1 VSADHATASARPIA
15 VLVVEDD
22 RGEASSVQSM
32 LERSDAPRFEV
43 VQAASVE
50 EALRMLLE
58 RSYDALLLDLTL
70 PEGLGIDALM
80 RAKVAAAD
88 APIVVLGA
96 EPSDEEALQV
106 LRAGAQDYLA
116 KEECNARLLARTIS
130 QAVERH
136 RIRSELLAARQREH
150 FAATHDA
157 LTGLANRE
165 SFLELFRSALAQ
177 AERTRKSL
185 ALLFI
190 DLDHFKAIND
200 SLGHVAG
207 DQLLKFVAD
216 RLSTV
221 TRRSDLVA
229 RLAGDEFVLC
239 IRDMSDAH
247 APAAVAQKLM
257 EILSEP
263 YLLEGNESWITASI
277 GIAVFPVDGADA
289 QELLRN
295 ADMAM
300 YRAKMNGRNNFQF
313 CTESMNATASRRLL
327 IRSSLREALAQD
339 RFYLEFQPIRNTRTG
354 RVTAVEALLRWTDP
368 TAREVHPKEFLP
380 IAEDTGLMVPIGQ
393 WILRAVCVQGRAW
406 QDQGIAPIR
415 IAVNVSGRQ
424 LRQHDLVASVDEILR
439 ESGLAPERLEIEI
452 TENVLIHGDNY
463 VRRALTDLK
472 EMGIGLALDDFGTG
486 YSALSYLREF
496 PFDRVKL
503 DKSFLEDIAADSE
516 TTVIASAIVSL
527 ARKLKLGSLAEGV
540 ETEDQAAFLSAV
552 GCDEI
557 QGFLISPPLP
567 ADEITR
573 LLDREKKHGRAA
585 RP

>member
-1 VSADHATASARPIA
+1 VSADHATASARQIA

-22 RGEASSVQSM
+22 PAEASSFRHM
-32 LERSDAPRFEV
+32 LESSNAQSFEV

-50 EALRMLLE
+50 EALRMLFE
-58 RSYDALLLDLTL
+58 RPYDALLLDLTL
-70 PEGLGIDALM
+70 PEGHGLDTLM

-96 EPSDEEALQV
+96 EASEDEAVQV

-136 RIRSELLAARQREH
+136 RIRSELLAARQQAH

-165 SFLELFRSALAQ
+165 SFLEQLRSALTQ
-177 AERTRKSL
+177 AERDRKSL

-200 SLGHVAG
+200 SLGHSAG
-207 DQLLKFVAD
+207 DQLLKFVGD

-221 TRRSDLVA
+221 TRESDLVA
-229 RLAGDEFVLC
+229 RLSGDEFALF
-239 IRDMSDAH
+239 IRDVGDAH
-247 APAAVAQKLM
+247 VPAAVTQNLM
-257 EILSEP
+257 QVISEP
-263 YLLEGNESWITASI
+263 YLLQGNESWITASI
-277 GIAVFPVDGADA
+277 GVAVFPIDGSDA
-289 QELLRN
+289 EELLRN
-295 ADMAM
+295 SDMAM
-300 YRAKMNGRNNFQF
+300 YRAKLNGRNNFQF
-313 CTESMNATASRRLL
+313 CTEPMNAAASRRLL
-327 IRSSLREALAQD
+327 IRSRLREALEQD
-339 RFYLEFQPIRNTRTG
+339 RFHLEFQPIRNTRTG
-354 RVTAVEALLRWTDP
+354 KVTAVEALLRWTDSR
-368 TAREVHPKEFLP
+368 ARDVGPAEFLP

-393 WILRAVCVQGRAW
+393 WILRAACVQGRAW
-406 QDQGIAPIR
+406 QDQGFRPIR

-424 LRQHDLVASVDEILR
+424 LRQHNLVSTVGEILR
-439 ESGLAPERLEIEI
+439 DSGLTPGCLEIEI
-452 TENVLIHGDNY
+452 TENALIHGDNY
-463 VRRALTDLK
+463 ARRALDDLK

-503 DKSFLEDIAADSE
+503 DKSFIEGIATDSE
-516 TTVIASAIVSL
+516 TTVIASAIVSM
-527 ARKLKLGSLAEGV
+527 ARKLKLSSLAEGV
-540 ETEDQAAFLSAV
+540 ETEDQAAFLSGV

-567 ADEITR
+567 ADEIPKC
-573 LLDREKKHGRAA
+573 LNREKTGE
-585 RP
+585 